1 MTDLKPCPF
10 CGSNATMIHEVGVL
24 VGFYSIWCSNAK
36 CNIRTPISCGKE
48 EVIRRWENRSNDR
61 N

>member
-10 CGSNATMIHEVGVL
+10 CGSDAVMIRETGIL
-24 VGFYSIWCSNAK
+24 NGYCSIWCGNDK
-36 CNIRTPISCGKE
+36 CNIHTQIGRKE
-48 EVIRRWENRSNDR
+48 EVIKRWENRSNDR